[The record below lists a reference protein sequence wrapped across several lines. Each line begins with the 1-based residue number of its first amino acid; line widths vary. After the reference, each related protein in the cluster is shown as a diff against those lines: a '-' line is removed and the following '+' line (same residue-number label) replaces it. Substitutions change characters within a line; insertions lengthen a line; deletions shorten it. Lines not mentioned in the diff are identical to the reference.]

1 MNQTKSATMLQGNK
15 KASNKKSISA
25 IKGEILVNKVASKV
39 ISKPLK
45 LETKNNTTFLA
56 ENVTGKQLLNLK
68 FEANKLNKDELNS
81 LSFQIKQFN
90 KHGSNLIKGLK
101 GFSMDMV
108 TPKNILPF
116 LTDKEKEKQAKNG
129 GKFSFYLVENLVIRY
144 AKNKLSK

>member
-1 MNQTKSATMLQGNK
+1 MNTQKTATEMQGTKVSK
-15 KASNKKSISA
+15 KIESIKSEVLI
-25 IKGEILVNKVASKV
+25 NKVTSKV

-45 LETKNNTTFLA
+45 VETKH
-56 ENVTGKQLLNLK
+56 NVTYLADNITGKKLLSLK

-90 KHGSNLIKGLK
+90 KHGENLIKGLK
-101 GFSMDMV
+101 GFSMQEV

-116 LTDKEKEKQAKNG
+116 LTEKEKEKQAKNG

>member
-1 MNQTKSATMLQGNK
+1 MNTTKTAARLQGNK
-15 KASNKKSISA
+15 SASNKKSIST
-25 IKGEILVNKVASKV
+25 IKGEILVNKVTSKV

-45 LETKNNTTFLA
+45 LEVKNEVTYLA
-56 ENVTGKQLLNLK
+56 ANVTGKQLLNLK

-90 KHGSNLIKGLK
+90 KHGESLIKGLK

>member
-1 MNQTKSATMLQGNK
+1 MNQTKTATKVQGTKTATNK
-15 KASNKKSISA
+15 KANLLNEVLINKA
-25 IKGEILVNKVASKV
+25 TSKV
-39 ISKPLK
+39 INKPLK

-90 KHGSNLIKGLK
+90 KHGENLIKGLK
-101 GFSMDMV
+101 GFTMDEV

>member
-1 MNQTKSATMLQGNK
+1 MNQTKSAARLQGNK
-15 KASNKKSISA
+15 SASNKKANLLNEVLI
-25 IKGEILVNKVASKV
+25 NKATAKV

-68 FEANKLNKDELNS
+68 FEANKLNKAELNS

-90 KHGSNLIKGLK
+90 KHGEALIKGLK
-101 GFSMDMV
+101 GFSMDEV

-116 LTDKEKEKQAKNG
+116 LTEKEKEKQDKNG